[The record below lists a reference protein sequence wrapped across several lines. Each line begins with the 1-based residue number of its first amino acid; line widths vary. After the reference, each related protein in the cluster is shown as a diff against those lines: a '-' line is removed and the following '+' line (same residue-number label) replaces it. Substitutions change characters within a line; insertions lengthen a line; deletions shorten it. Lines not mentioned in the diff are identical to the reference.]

1 MTSIFRMYKIYYLLL
16 VIFLIKLGIIV
27 NMREIIKHIDEVKR
41 RVGLIVGQPM
51 TFEVNKGR
59 NKFVKFDGYIQDA
72 YPAIFTVRCM
82 IEGEEELLSYSYNDI
97 LTRNVRINK
106 K

>member
-1 MTSIFRMYKIYYLLL
+1 MD
-16 VIFLIKLGIIV
+16 IIV
-27 NMREIIKHIDEVKR
+27 DMREIIKHIDEVKR
-41 RVGLIVGQPM
+41 RVGLIVGQPV

-97 LTRNVRINK
+97 LTRNVKINK

>member
-1 MTSIFRMYKIYYLLL
+1 MTSIFRIYYLLL

>member
-1 MTSIFRMYKIYYLLL
+1 MSVFGHNQR
-16 VIFLIKLGIIV
+16 
-27 NMREIIKHIDEVKR
+27 MREIILKIDEVKR
-41 RVGLIVGQPM
+41 RVGMIVGKPM
-51 TFEVNKGR
+51 TFEINRGR
-59 NKFVKFDGYIQDA
+59 NKFVKFDGYVQDA

-82 IEGEEELLSYSYNDI
+82 VEGEDELQSYSYNDI

>member
-1 MTSIFRMYKIYYLLL
+1 
-16 VIFLIKLGIIV
+16 
-27 NMREIIKHIDEVKR
+27 MREIILKIDEVKR
-41 RVGLIVGQPM
+41 RVGMIVGKPM
-51 TFEVNKGR
+51 TFEINRGR
-59 NKFVKFDGYIQDA
+59 NKFVKFDGYVQDA

-82 IEGEEELLSYSYNDI
+82 VEGEDELQSYSYNDI

>member
-1 MTSIFRMYKIYYLLL
+1 MPLFGHNQR
-16 VIFLIKLGIIV
+16 
-27 NMREIIKHIDEVKR
+27 MREIILKIDEVKR
-41 RVGLIVGQPM
+41 RVGMIVGKPM
-51 TFEVNKGR
+51 TFEINRGR
-59 NKFVKFDGYIQDA
+59 NKFVKFDGYVQDA

-82 IEGEEELLSYSYNDI
+82 VEGEDELQSYSYNDI

>member
-1 MTSIFRMYKIYYLLL
+1 
-16 VIFLIKLGIIV
+16 
-27 NMREIIKHIDEVKR
+27 MREIIRHIDEVKR
-41 RVGLIVGQPM
+41 RVGLIVGQPLS
-51 TFEVNKGR
+51 FEVNKGR

-72 YPAIFTVRCM
+72 YPAIFTVRR
-82 IEGEEELLSYSYNDI
+82 IVEGKEELISYSYNDI

>member
-1 MTSIFRMYKIYYLLL
+1 
-16 VIFLIKLGIIV
+16 
-27 NMREIIKHIDEVKR
+27 MREIIKHIDEVKR
-41 RVGLIVGQPM
+41 RVNLIVGQPV

-72 YPAIFTVRCM
+72 YPAIFTVKGM
-82 IEGEEELLSYSYNDI
+82 IEGEEKLFSYSYNDI
-97 LTRNVRINK
+97 LTRNVKINK

>member
-72 YPAIFTVRCM
+72 YPAIFKIGRAHV
-82 IEGEEELLSYSYNDI
+82 
-97 LTRNVRINK
+97 
-106 K
+106 

>member
-1 MTSIFRMYKIYYLLL
+1 
-16 VIFLIKLGIIV
+16 
-27 NMREIIKHIDEVKR
+27 MREIIKHIDEVKR
-41 RVGLIVGQPM
+41 RVGLIVGQPV
-51 TFEVNKGR
+51 TIDVNKGR

-97 LTRNVRINK
+97 LTRNVKINK

>member
-1 MTSIFRMYKIYYLLL
+1 MYTLNLLFIEGDYFDL
-16 VIFLIKLGIIV
+16 VGH
-27 NMREIIKHIDEVKR
+27 NCSMREIIKHIDEVKR
-41 RVGLIVGQPM
+41 RVGLIVGQPL

-97 LTRNVRINK
+97 LTRNVWINK